1 MSASTITQNTGNVVF
16 ARTNRHL
23 VCSTAWTS
31 FSANTSV
38 NFAEM
43 VKPAHKHLGYG
54 AGNTI
59 PIQRSLKPM

>member
-1 MSASTITQNTGNVVF
+1 MSATTTSQNTGNVVI
-16 ARTNRHL
+16 ARTNRDL
-23 VCSTAWTS
+23 VCSTGWTT
-31 FSANTSV
+31 FSADTSV

-43 VKPAHKHLGYG
+43 VLPAHKHLGYG